1 MLHHQKL
8 KKVHQ
13 HIIIFENYSL
23 LIIELFSYPSPVL
36 RRIYAGACANITL
49 IYPLKFK
56 IVAAEEKNPMKNISI
71 AKRGNSTI

>member
-36 RRIYAGACANITL
+36 RRIYAGACANRTV

-56 IVAAEEKNPMKNISI
+56 IVAAEEKKPHEEYQYSKT
-71 AKRGNSTI
+71 R